1 MQTGGSNLREK
12 TLRAGWIAPLALVL
26 ATGLAPSHAL
36 AQSAAQNLANGNFD
50 SGAADPWWTGG
61 SATTQVVDGRL
72 CIDVPGGTVN
82 PWDAMLGQSGVQ
94 IEPGELYRF
103 QFDVSA
109 DQPVTFSTTVQLAQ
123 EPYTSPLAQQ
133 VQASL
138 ETQTYSFEFSS
149 EEGIESGQV
158 TFQLGGAAQPFTL
171 CLDNIS
177 LVGGKGYVPDLG
189 PNVRVNQLGYVPF
202 GPKRAT
208 VVTNATTPQPWQL
221 RRQDGSVVLQG
232 QTEVFGLDAPSGDQV
247 HTIDFSHYH
256 HEGTGYTLVVGDVVS
271 YPFAISRRLY
281 DQLRYD
287 AVQFFYPQRSGI
299 EILAQYAGEA
309 YARPAGHLGIAPN
322 QGDTAVPCIDGTCDY
337 TLDVRG
343 GWYDAGDQ
351 GKYVVNGGIAV
362 WQLLNTYERA
372 FPFGSWALRDGTQQ
386 IPERGNRI
394 PDILDEARWEM
405 EFLLRMQVP
414 DDQPEAGMAFHRI
427 HDAAWTGFPTQPDL
441 DPQPR
446 YLHPPS
452 TAATLNLAAVAA
464 QSARVFWRW
473 DWGFAVECLFAA
485 EKAWAAA
492 VANPEVYTSPAP
504 SGGGEYGDTNLS
516 DEFYWAAAELFV
528 TTGKSEYRDFVLKSP
543 VRQGQGIP
551 ADGYVW
557 RDVAALGDLSLA
569 LLPNRLPHSEVAKTR
584 RAIAHAADA
593 LIATMDGQ
601 GYPVPFRPANDRYYW
616 GSNGQVLNQ
625 ITILAAAYDLTRD
638 RRYRDAAFE
647 AMDYI
652 LGRNGLNQSY
662 VTGYGTKTSENQHH
676 RFWANQADPTLPH
689 PPKGSVAGGP
699 NAALEDPVMAK
710 WLVGCAPQKC
720 YIDDI
725 QSYSTNEV
733 AINWN
738 SALAWVAAWLADHS

>member
-1 MQTGGSNLREK
+1 MQPRGTKLRGK
-12 TLRAGWIAPLALVL
+12 SLCATWIAPAALAL
-26 ATGLAPSHAL
+26 AAGLTSGQAF
-36 AQSAAQNLANGNFD
+36 AQVEVQNLANGNFD
-50 SGAADPWWTGG
+50 TGVADPWWTGG

-72 CIDVPGGTVN
+72 CIDVADGTVN

-94 IEPGELYRF
+94 IEAGELYRF

-133 VQASL
+133 IQADL
-138 ETQTYSFEFSS
+138 EPQTYSFEFTSA
-149 EEGIESGQV
+149 EAIESGQV
-158 TFQLGGAAQPFTL
+158 TFQLGGAAQGFTV

-208 VVTNATTPQPWQL
+208 VVTDATTPQAWQL
-221 RRQDGSVVLQG
+221 KREDGTVALQG
-232 QTEVFGLDAPSGDQV
+232 QTEIFGLDAPSGDMV

-256 HEGTGYTLVVGDVVS
+256 REGTGYTLSVGGVAS

-309 YARPAGHLGIAPN
+309 YARPAGHLGVAPN
-322 QGDTAVPCIDGTCDY
+322 QGDTSVPCIDATCDY
-337 TLDVRG
+337 SLDVSG

-351 GKYVVNGGIAV
+351 GKYVVNGGISV

-372 FPFGSWALRDGTQQ
+372 FPFGSWKLRDGTQQ
-386 IPERGNRI
+386 IPEQNNRI

-405 EFLLRMQVP
+405 EFLLKMQVP
-414 DDQPEAGMAFHRI
+414 DGKPNAGMAFHRI
-427 HDAAWTGFPTQPDL
+427 HDAAWTGFPTMPAL

-473 DWGFAVECLFAA
+473 DWGFAMKCLFAA

-528 TTGKSEYRDFVLKSP
+528 TTGKSEYRDQVLNSP

-551 ADGYVW
+551 ANGYVW

-569 LLPNRLPHSEVAKTR
+569 LLPSRLPPREVAKTR
-584 RAIAHAADA
+584 QAIARAADA
-593 LIATMDGQ
+593 LIDTMDGQ

-625 ITILAAAYDLTRD
+625 ITILAAAYDVTWD
-638 RRYRDAAFE
+638 WRYRDAAFE

-662 VTGYGTKTSENQHH
+662 VTGYGTKASLNQHH

-699 NAALEDPVMAK
+699 NASLEDPVMAK
-710 WLVGCAPQKC
+710 WLIGCAPQKC